1 MSERTEH
8 VLFVHAHPDDETIAT
23 GAAIATLIERGAS
36 VTVLTCTRGEQGEII
51 PPELRHLDR
60 VGLAR
65 EREREL
71 REALA
76 ALGVTDHLFLGMDGA
91 RWKGLPPR
99 RYLDSGMSWGASGAE
114 AIDLVHPESFTAA
127 ELGEVAAD
135 IAAVIVARQPGVV
148 VSYAADGGYGH
159 PDHVRAH
166 DASRA
171 AAEVMRVPFY
181 VIDSPGGRRGP
192 VSVDFSGVD
201 TSGVLERKRTA
212 LAAHR
217 TQVTVHGDTFS
228 LSSGDPRPIAAVESF
243 TRVHPVGIGFHD
255 QGLPS
260 RVASLVIAT
269 LLGVFAGA
277 TLTAA
282 HQATVAVGSV
292 TIPWGIIAA
301 VTITA
306 AILAGMRIV
315 FDTRIVAG
323 CAAVGLLGA
332 SALLAIQTSGGS
344 VLVPA
349 NTAGYTWTYVP
360 VVIAAVVLAWPRFVR
375 PVPSIR
381 QANIETSASKGSPL
395 L

>member
-1 MSERTEH
+1 MTW
-8 VLFVHAHPDDETIAT
+8 
-23 GAAIATLIERGAS
+23 
-36 VTVLTCTRGEQGEII
+36 GEN
-51 PPELRHLDR
+51 
-60 VGLAR
+60 
-65 EREREL
+65 
-71 REALA
+71 
-76 ALGVTDHLFLGMDGA
+76 
-91 RWKGLPPR
+91 
-99 RYLDSGMSWGASGAE
+99 GAE
-114 AIDLVHPESFTAA
+114 AIDPLHRESLAAA

-135 IAAVIVARQPGVV
+135 IAAVIIARQPDVV

-181 VIDSPGGRRGP
+181 VIDSPGGLRGP
-192 VSVDFSGVD
+192 VSVDP
-201 TSGVLERKRTA
+201 TRVLEQKRAA

-217 TQVTVHGDTFS
+217 TQVTVSGDSFS
-228 LSSGDPRPIAAVESF
+228 LSSGAPRAIATVETF
-243 TRVHPVGIGFHD
+243 TRVHPAGIGFHEH
-255 QGLPS
+255 GLIS
-260 RVASLVIAT
+260 RVAALVAAT
-269 LLGVFAGA
+269 LVGIFAGA

-282 HQATVAVGSV
+282 HQATVAVGPV
-292 TIPWGIIAA
+292 TVPWGIIAA
-301 VTITA
+301 VVITT
-306 AILAGMRIV
+306 AILTGIRVV

-349 NTAGYTWTYVP
+349 NTAGYAWTYLP
-360 VVIAAVVLAWPRFVR
+360 VVIAAIVLAWPRFVR

-381 QANIETSASKGSPL
+381 QANIGTSASKGSPL